1 MKINNS
7 LDVARWEK
15 LNCKCNKDNLEESY
29 PISKCTYC
37 KCEEA
42 WLSVPQENFVVKEHD
57 VDQDGNP
64 LETTHER
71 TVNEITLVR
80 GHDLQDVIGWTF

>member
-15 LNCKCNKDNLEESY
+15 LECVCNMDKETECYPFVKCMH
-29 PISKCTYC
+29 C

-42 WLSVPQENFVVKEHD
+42 WLSVPQEDFTVKENDNDDEGNIIGTHD
-57 VDQDGNP
+57 
-64 LETTHER
+64 R